1 LEIFLSASFEA
12 PLCFVLISFNHFIV
26 CLDETL
32 RITNLDF
39 QFVFLVSL
47 WFFSGTKSLT
57 DSRRINTHMEELSRM
72 VEAVKGVLF
81 VNAVV
86 VEMKNSGNHYRI
98 EKVVLDRVVARD
110 VIHRNML

>member
-1 LEIFLSASFEA
+1 MIYRCIKT
-12 PLCFVLISFNHFIV
+12 PLCFVSISFNHFIIV

-72 VEAVKGVLF
+72 VEVAKGVVF
-81 VNAVV
+81 VNALV
-86 VEMKNSGNHYRI
+86 VEMKNLGNHCLI
-98 EKVVLDRVVARD
+98 EKVVLDQAVARD
-110 VIHRNML
+110 VIHWNML